1 MIIMT
6 IVEEAPYGGATGE
19 SQGVV
24 AILTMI
30 NEDILKDV
38 ALVGAREGS
47 GRVVYIHT

>member
-1 MIIMT
+1 MT